1 MDDTLRQ
8 NVRLLKVYK
17 NVSYKDI
24 AQRLGIR
31 TNSFYNWLRGEYS
44 FSQGTANKLKYIV
57 AEMDGK

>member
-17 NVSYKDI
+17 NISYKEL
-24 AQRLGIR
+24 AQQLGIK

-44 FSQGTANKLKYIV
+44 FSQETAKKLKYIV